1 MQQMPHLLTASD
13 LTRTRRAAYSS
24 LSCEIGQDEACNST
38 VAELQVA
45 MLRAAL
51 TLSLFS
57 MDALSQLLLPAE
69 AWGVTLE
76 SNCADGVR
84 LVLPEPVFRLDGS
97 APTAAH
103 FHPTLDGDA
112 MVLNATALA
121 GPRQMIGGSRVNV
134 LELGAELLPSSGGKR
149 LTLSVEEETLVAPL
163 RGLMPRITLSTP
175 LADCGD
181 APSMV
186 PISALPTGPG
196 CPWLGGMMASAV
208 MAALSLF
215 DLSRRLLPAE
225 KVCVCRWR
233 RALSRRIRHNIWPE
247 PAPTISLPQETL
259 PPSSPTPSPPSS
271 PHGNR
276 TRTIVKLEDDTCL
289 FRRRID
295 RASFANVEA
304 MSAASEAALSKKPK
318 LDRVVWLMSLGASAF
333 LFAYWGA
340 ARYPCYTVVP
350 LLPVWLAEVFLLS
363 AQCSKRQTGRALLP
377 AFRTLSIW
385 VMSIAV
391 ALVTAIPS
399 ATDLSPLR
407 RLVIV
412 GPTALVAALFTA
424 IDAASSRRTV
434 KEQPAS
440 KPVALLRKL
449 GTEALGSLALLIA
462 VLTTVV
468 GVPPYGA
475 GDGTFPCHSTAVTVS
490 ATLTALL
497 APLSLGLLRRV
508 RYPDADILQSVE
520 KKVVYEA
527 SDRLSR
533 RSSSPVGEEWRDR
546 RNWSSHSDAVRN
558 ESVISQ
564 KLPGTVGQYKVD
576 AAIKALREHVSR
588 GLFEPLSSSLPSHPK
603 RVSADLKLNYFRCTG
618 AKVPGPLRLLFGPEA
633 CRHV

>member
-1 MQQMPHLLTASD
+1 MQQMPHLLTASN

-24 LSCEIGQDEACNST
+24 LSCDIGQGKACNLT
-38 VAELQVA
+38 VAKLQVA

-69 AWGVTLE
+69 AWGITLE
-76 SNCADGVR
+76 SNCTDGVR
-84 LVLPEPVFRLDGS
+84 LVLPEPVVRLDGS

-112 MVLNATALA
+112 MVLNATALP
-121 GPRQMIGGSRVNV
+121 GPRQIGGSRVNV
-134 LELGAELLPSSGGKR
+134 LELGAELLHSSGGKR

-163 RGLMPRITLSTP
+163 RGLMPRITLSIP

-181 APSMV
+181 TPSMV
-186 PISALPTGPG
+186 PISSLPTGQG

-215 DLSRRLLPAE
+215 DLSRRLLPK

-233 RALSRRIRHNIWPE
+233 RSFSRRIQHNGWPE
-247 PAPTISLPQETL
+247 PAPTISLPRETL
-259 PPSSPTPSPPSS
+259 PPSSPTLSPASS

-276 TRTIVKLEDDTCL
+276 TRTIVKLDDDTCL
-289 FRRRID
+289 FCRSID
-295 RASFANVEA
+295 RASFASVED
-304 MSAASEAALSKKPK
+304 MSAASEAALSKTPK

-340 ARYPCYTVVP
+340 ARYPYYTVVP
-350 LLPVWLAEVFLLS
+350 LLPVWVAKVFLLS
-363 AQCSKRQTGRALLP
+363 TQCSKRQTGRALLP
-377 AFRTLSIW
+377 ALRTLSVW

-399 ATDLSPLR
+399 ATDLLPLR
-407 RLVIV
+407 RLIIV
-412 GPTALVAALFTA
+412 APTALVAALFIA

-440 KPVALLRKL
+440 KSVALQHKLR
-449 GTEALGSLALLIA
+449 TEALGSLALLIA
-462 VLTTVV
+462 VLTLVV

-475 GDGTFPCHSTAVTVS
+475 GDNTFPCHSTAVTVS

-497 APLSLGLLRRV
+497 APLSLGLVRRV
-508 RYPDADILQSVE
+508 SYPHADIHQSDKE
-520 KKVVYEA
+520 KVVYKA

-533 RSSSPVGEEWRDR
+533 RSTIR
-546 RNWSSHSDAVRN
+546 H
-558 ESVISQ
+558 
-564 KLPGTVGQYKVD
+564 KLPRTVGQYKVG
-576 AAIKALREHVSR
+576 AAMEALREHVSR
-588 GLFEPLSSSLPSHPK
+588 GLF
-603 RVSADLKLNYFRCTG
+603 
-618 AKVPGPLRLLFGPEA
+618 
-633 CRHV
+633 

>member
-13 LTRTRRAAYSS
+13 LARTRRAAYNS
-24 LSCEIGQDEACNST
+24 LSCDIGQGEACNST

-51 TLSLFS
+51 NLSLFS
-57 MDALSQLLLPAE
+57 VDALSQLLLSAE

-84 LVLPEPVFRLDGS
+84 LVFPEPVFCLDGS

-134 LELGAELLPSSGGKR
+134 LELGAEFLPSSGGKR

-186 PISALPTGPG
+186 PISALPAGPG

-208 MAALSLF
+208 MAALTLF
-215 DLSRRLLPAE
+215 DLSRRLLPE
-225 KVCVCRWR
+225 EVFVCRWR
-233 RALSRRIRHNIWPE
+233 RGFSRRIRHNVWPE
-247 PAPTISLPQETL
+247 PAPTISLPRETL

-289 FRRRID
+289 VRRRID
-295 RASFANVEA
+295 RASFASIEA
-304 MSAASEAALSKKPK
+304 MSAASEAALSKKPNK
-318 LDRVVWLMSLGASAF
+318 LDRGVWLVSLGASSF

-340 ARYPCYTVVP
+340 ARYPYYTVVP

-377 AFRTLSIW
+377 ALRTLSVW

-412 GPTALVAALFTA
+412 GPTALVAALFIAT
-424 IDAASSRRTV
+424 DAASSRRTV

-440 KPVALLRKL
+440 KSVALLRKL

-475 GDGTFPCHSTAVTVS
+475 GDGIFPCHPTAVTVS

-508 RYPDADILQSVE
+508 RYPDADIHQSVE
-520 KKVVYEA
+520 KKVLYEA
-527 SDRLSR
+527 SDRLSKKSMVFWLIRTLRLSR
-533 RSSSPVGEEWRDR
+533 RSNTAVVEELHDR
-546 RNWSSHSDAVRN
+546 RSWSSHSDAVSN
-558 ESVISQ
+558 ESIISGQ
-564 KLPGTVGQYKVD
+564 KLPGTVGQYKVG
-576 AAIKALREHVSR
+576 AATEALRDEHVSR
-588 GLFEPLSSSLPSHPK
+588 GLFRTILFSLPSNAQ
-603 RVSADLKLNYFRCTG
+603 SEFL
-618 AKVPGPLRLLFGPEA
+618 LR
-633 CRHV
+633 

>member
-1 MQQMPHLLTASD
+1 MQLMPHLLTASD
-13 LTRTRRAAYSS
+13 LARTRRAAYSS
-24 LSCEIGQDEACNST
+24 LSCDIGQGEACNST

-57 MDALSQLLLPAE
+57 VDALSQLLLSAE

-112 MVLNATALA
+112 MVLNATALS
-121 GPRQMIGGSRVNV
+121 GPRQIGGSRVNV
-134 LELGAELLPSSGGKR
+134 LELGAELLPSSGGQR

-208 MAALSLF
+208 MAALTLF
-215 DLSRRLLPAE
+215 DLSRRLLPE
-225 KVCVCRWR
+225 KVCVCRSR
-233 RALSRRIRHNIWPE
+233 RGFSRRIRHNVSVWPE
-247 PAPTISLPQETL
+247 PAPTISLPRETL

-289 FRRRID
+289 VRRRID
-295 RASFANVEA
+295 RASFASIVIEA

-318 LDRVVWLMSLGASAF
+318 VDSGVWLMSLGASAF

-340 ARYPCYTVVP
+340 ARYPYYTVVP

-377 AFRTLSIW
+377 ALRTLSVW

-391 ALVTAIPS
+391 ALVTAIPN
-399 ATDLSPLR
+399 ATGLSPLR

-412 GPTALVAALFTA
+412 GPTAIVAALFIAT
-424 IDAASSRRTV
+424 DAASSRRTV

-440 KPVALLRKL
+440 KSVALLRKL
-449 GTEALGSLALLIA
+449 GTETLGSLALLLA
-462 VLTTVV
+462 VLATVV

-475 GDGTFPCHSTAVTVS
+475 GDGTFPCHPTAVTVS

-508 RYPDADILQSVE
+508 RYVP
-520 KKVVYEA
+520 A
-527 SDRLSR
+527 SRGKRLSWRPRRLHWR
-533 RSSSPVGEEWRDR
+533 RSGQPSR
-546 RNWSSHSDAVRN
+546 
-558 ESVISQ
+558 
-564 KLPGTVGQYKVD
+564 PGG
-576 AAIKALREHVSR
+576 
-588 GLFEPLSSSLPSHPK
+588 LPSSGLRAHG
-603 RVSADLKLNYFRCTG
+603 SGG
-618 AKVPGPLRLLFGPEA
+618 AATSGDETRERA
-633 CRHV
+633 TRRRAAA